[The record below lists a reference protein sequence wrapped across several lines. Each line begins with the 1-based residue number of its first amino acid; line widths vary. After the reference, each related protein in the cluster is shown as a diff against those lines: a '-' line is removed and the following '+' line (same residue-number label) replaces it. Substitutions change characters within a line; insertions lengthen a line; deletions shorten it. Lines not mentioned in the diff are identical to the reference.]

1 MSPAHT
7 LRFAFVALCVLLA
20 SGCSGHGSSVPLDAL
35 GHAVRLRSY
44 SEAARTGSLEGPS
57 SSASFGFNPE
67 TARLS
72 GRSAATVPLALEV
85 VIKPIDTIATYS
97 VGLSFLTA
105 EDFGPDGNPVSAT
118 ARGAQAVVTDIHGD
132 SGEIRLGMVIPKGS
146 VVRGFTVSFSGSEG
160 SRASVVSAS
169 MVPAETGWR
178 RGAGFFR
185 ACFSPDG
192 GQVSPESAGRAL
204 WRMPEGSSAT
214 VYLSANPDG
223 IGTPKE
229 QDRVAF
235 SQGSFTFGFRKA
247 PNPAS
252 PCVPSFILSDGPS
265 SIRAVDGAE
274 NIDGLAV
281 EWERAYRTPDAAS
294 PLSPILAD
302 PGMIIEWPR
311 ASWRRVDREVF
322 AWDRFPSVLIFD
334 TADYAT
340 QDRYFKRLAFFVEKK
355 GWRGKLWTDAETA
368 GEHAYYAHD
377 YRAESLAE
385 FFTRAA
391 DEKFPLGTE
400 ELELRDI
407 LLAEG
412 VIAKKG
418 RGFAPGA
425 GAIVSISRESVSYL
439 RYLFM
444 AHECYHGIYFVDP
457 GFRAKMTEVYRSM
470 DPRAIEF
477 LKSYFTIIE
486 SLGYD
491 TSDEYL
497 MENEFMAYLM
507 QQPLDRVGQYF
518 AGNIAERFRKHGGD
532 PELDRWVVSTEAAE
546 FARAASELNA
556 YAFGRWGLA
565 GGRVGLFWS
574 EK

>member
-1 MSPAHT
+1 
-7 LRFAFVALCVLLA
+7 
-20 SGCSGHGSSVPLDAL
+20 
-35 GHAVRLRSY
+35 
-44 SEAARTGSLEGPS
+44 
-57 SSASFGFNPE
+57 
-67 TARLS
+67 
-72 GRSAATVPLALEV
+72 
-85 VIKPIDTIATYS
+85 
-97 VGLSFLTA
+97 
-105 EDFGPDGNPVSAT
+105 
-118 ARGAQAVVTDIHGD
+118 
-132 SGEIRLGMVIPKGS
+132 
-146 VVRGFTVSFSGSEG
+146 
-160 SRASVVSAS
+160 
-169 MVPAETGWR
+169 AETGWR

-185 ACFSPDG
+185 ACFSSDG
-192 GQVSPESAGRAL
+192 GQVSPESAHRAS
-204 WRMPEGSSAT
+204 WRMPALSSAT
-214 VYLSANPDG
+214 VYLSANPNG

-252 PCVPSFILSDGPS
+252 PCVPSFILSDGTS
-265 SIRAVDGAE
+265 TIRAVAGAE
-274 NIDGLAV
+274 SIDGLSVA
-281 EWERAYRTPDAAS
+281 WDRAYRTPDAAS

-311 ASWRRVDREVF
+311 SAWRRADREVF
-322 AWDRFPSVLIFD
+322 SWDRFPSVLIFD

-355 GWRGKLWTDAETA
+355 GWRGKLWSDAEIA

-391 DEKFPLGTE
+391 EEKFPLGKE

-407 LLAEG
+407 LVAEG
-412 VIAKKG
+412 VIAKNGK
-418 RGFAPGA
+418 GFAAGA

-457 GFRAKMTEVYRSM
+457 EFRAKVAEVYGSM
-470 DPRAIEF
+470 DPRALEF
-477 LKSYFTIIE
+477 LQSYFTIIP

-532 PELDRWVVSTEAAE
+532 PELDGWVVSTEAAE

-574 EK
+574 DK